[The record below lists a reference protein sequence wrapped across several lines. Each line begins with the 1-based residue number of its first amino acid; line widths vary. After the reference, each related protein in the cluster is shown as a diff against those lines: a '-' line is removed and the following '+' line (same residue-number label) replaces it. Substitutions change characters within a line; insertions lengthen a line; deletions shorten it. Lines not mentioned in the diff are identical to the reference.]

1 MAADD
6 PSTTGDTERDDLRD
20 ALILIS
26 ELAEAMSDQIRRA
39 RRLLDSRP
47 DADIAP
53 GVFESLGELVDSV
66 QRQSL
71 TLVSGGPKP
80 LEPARD
86 RPGSAGMRSVVP
98 VHGTTSTEKSART
111 LARDLKREGRPRDEV
126 VRMLAEDFGLENVEH
141 VVREVFDRA

>member
-6 PSTTGDTERDDLRD
+6 PSTTGNKERDDLRD
-20 ALILIS
+20 ALVLIS
-26 ELAEAMSDQIRRA
+26 ELAEAMNDQIRRA

-53 GVFESLGELVDSV
+53 GVFESLGELAESV

-71 TLVSGGPKP
+71 TLVSGGLTPLKP
-80 LEPARD
+80 ASGRA
-86 RPGSAGMRSVVP
+86 GSAALRPVVP
-98 VHGTTSTEKSART
+98 LHGTTSTEKSART
-111 LARDLKREGRPRDEV
+111 LAQDLKREGRPRDEV
-126 VRMLAEDFGLENVEH
+126 VRMLADDFGLENIEH